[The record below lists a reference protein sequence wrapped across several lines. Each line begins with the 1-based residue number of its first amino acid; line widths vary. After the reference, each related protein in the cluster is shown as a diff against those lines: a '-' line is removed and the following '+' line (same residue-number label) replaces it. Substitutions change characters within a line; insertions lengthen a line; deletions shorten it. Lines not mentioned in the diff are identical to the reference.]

1 MKQNNKNEKRKRKLR
16 IAARKRKE
24 RLEYREK
31 YSTSSPQNDEW
42 NDYNLKLESNKKKA
56 KIWWLIA
63 FLFTFGLFFFSI
75 VYIRSE
81 ELGTT
86 LYLLIYILCY
96 VSVPITFWMGTSF
109 QSRCHHAIQLGECP
123 ISPMGVFP
131 KLIGIRYCDK
141 GKNEFFEDVKDDIFT
156 YCSAKKIVLTND
168 FGSLGWIVFM
178 LLSIT
183 IGNRMRHLWQC
194 L

>member
-63 FLFTFGLFFFSI
+63 FLFTFGLFFFLYCLYK
-75 VYIRSE
+75 VR
-81 ELGTT
+81 GTGDYLIST
-86 LYLLIYILCY
+86 YLY
-96 VSVPITFWMGTSF
+96 
-109 QSRCHHAIQLGECP
+109 
-123 ISPMGVFP
+123 
-131 KLIGIRYCDK
+131 
-141 GKNEFFEDVKDDIFT
+141 
-156 YCSAKKIVLTND
+156 IVLCFSTYNILD
-168 FGSLGWIVFM
+168 GYKFSK
-178 LLSIT
+178 
-183 IGNRMRHLWQC
+183 
-194 L
+194 

>member
-16 IAARKRKE
+16 IAAGKRKE

-42 NDYNLKLESNKKKA
+42 SDYNLKLESNKKKA

-109 QSRCHHAIQLGECP
+109 QIRCHHAIQLGECP
-123 ISPMGVFP
+123 ISLWVFS
-131 KLIGIRYCDK
+131 R
-141 GKNEFFEDVKDDIFT
+141 
-156 YCSAKKIVLTND
+156 S
-168 FGSLGWIVFM
+168 
-178 LLSIT
+178 
-183 IGNRMRHLWQC
+183 
-194 L
+194 

>member
-16 IAARKRKE
+16 IAAGKRKE

-42 NDYNLKLESNKKKA
+42 SDYNLKLESNKKKA

-81 ELGTT
+81 EQVFKLGVIMQYNWENVR
-86 LYLLIYILCY
+86 LALW
-96 VSVPITFWMGTSF
+96 VF
-109 QSRCHHAIQLGECP
+109 SR
-123 ISPMGVFP
+123 S
-131 KLIGIRYCDK
+131 
-141 GKNEFFEDVKDDIFT
+141 
-156 YCSAKKIVLTND
+156 
-168 FGSLGWIVFM
+168 
-178 LLSIT
+178 
-183 IGNRMRHLWQC
+183 
-194 L
+194 